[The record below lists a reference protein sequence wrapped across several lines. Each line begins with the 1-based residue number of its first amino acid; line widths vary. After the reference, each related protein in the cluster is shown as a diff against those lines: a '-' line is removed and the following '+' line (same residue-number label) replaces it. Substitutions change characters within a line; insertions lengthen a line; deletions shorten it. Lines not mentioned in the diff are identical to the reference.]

1 MILRGGLFLFC
12 LFNGVLDLLGLIWA
26 WQFFPWVL
34 FYSCFLPLS
43 LSLVPSLL
51 AYFPSAFG
59 KPSEEEEE
67 NKHQGSCNHTGLSSF
82 SAEQAEPSFQQQL
95 CGTVVSPQVSC
106 AQLRSCTWQR
116 MGVDLGWHC
125 QGMGQE
131 IRCCAKNGMKHSPQ
145 SVMKVFASSRC
156 CLWGRRDDR
165 HCSQL
170 ELCDWLL
177 GSVSKSL
184 IILNYMTS
192 RLNRILSRHKIIRGK
207 RASSSTCHPVFHES
221 VVCQQ

>member
-12 LFNGVLDLLGLIWA
+12 LFKGVLDLLGLIWA

-59 KPSEEEEE
+59 KPSDEKEE

-82 SAEQAEPSFQQQL
+82 SAEQAEPSFQQQRR
-95 CGTVVSPQVSC
+95 GTVASPVLCPAQV
-106 AQLRSCTWQR
+106 LYWQR
-116 MGVDLGWHC
+116 MGVWPGLALPGHGARDRLLC
-125 QGMGQE
+125 KKGM
-131 IRCCAKNGMKHSPQ
+131 RHSPQ
-145 SVMKVFASSRC
+145 SVVKVFTSSRC
-156 CLWGRRDDR
+156 CLWGHRDDR

-192 RLNRILSRHKIIRGK
+192 RLNRILSRH
-207 RASSSTCHPVFHES
+207 
-221 VVCQQ
+221 